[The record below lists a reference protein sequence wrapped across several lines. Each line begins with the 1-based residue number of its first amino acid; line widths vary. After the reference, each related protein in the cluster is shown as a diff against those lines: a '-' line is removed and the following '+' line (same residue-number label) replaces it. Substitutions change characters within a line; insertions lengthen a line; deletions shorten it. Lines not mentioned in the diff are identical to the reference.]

1 MALGALSSFFILSP
15 RGDTIIIKVCTH
27 ACTDRLCLSMCTW
40 GSGRQSQ
47 STHANQTN
55 PPSHTH
61 LPQKTKD
68 FRGDALPNA
77 AEILFRK
84 VKFWEKGD
92 APPVFHV
99 DGVNFLFVR
108 KNGLLFGAT
117 TRFNVSPSTTVEL
130 LNRMA
135 KVFKDYCGVL
145 SEVRFPPSV
154 HWAVCVCVGVCIGQC
169 TCVAP
174 PPRAPTSIQS
184 IDSCPMPHPARTRT

>member
-1 MALGALSSFFILSP
+1 MCVSTPPPPPPQIPGRSNPSIHNPILSTP
-15 RGDTIIIKVCTH
+15 
-27 ACTDRLCLSMCTW
+27 AA
-40 GSGRQSQ
+40 Q
-47 STHANQTN
+47 
-55 PPSHTH
+55 
-61 LPQKTKD
+61 D
-68 FRGDALPNA
+68 FRGDSLPNA

-117 TRFNVSPSTTVEL
+117 TRFNVSPSTTIEL

-145 SEVRFPPSV
+145 SEVGDGRF
-154 HWAVCVCVGVCIGQC
+154 HRQTRVCLYG
-169 TCVAP
+169 
-174 PPRAPTSIQS
+174 
-184 IDSCPMPHPARTRT
+184 MHE

>member
-1 MALGALSSFFILSP
+1 MHGPSVLEY
-15 RGDTIIIKVCTH
+15 VC
-27 ACTDRLCLSMCTW
+27 
-40 GSGRQSQ
+40 GRRDLV
-47 STHANQTN
+47 ANHNQPNPTN
-55 PPSHTH
+55 PPHTH
-61 LPQKTKD
+61 TKHKD

-145 SEVRFPPSV
+145 SEVRFRPSV
-154 HWAVCVCVGVCIGQC
+154 HGALCVCLVGVI
-169 TCVAP
+169 
-174 PPRAPTSIQS
+174 RSIYVCS
-184 IDSCPMPHPARTRT
+184 TAAARTDQRPIN

>member
-1 MALGALSSFFILSP
+1 MARP
-15 RGDTIIIKVCTH
+15 CRH
-27 ACTDRLCLSMCTW
+27 ARTLTT
-40 GSGRQSQ
+40 RQT
-47 STHANQTN
+47 STPKPIESTR
-55 PPSHTH
+55 
-61 LPQKTKD
+61 KTKQD
-68 FRGDALPNA
+68 FRGDSLPNA

-117 TRFNVSPSTTVEL
+117 TRFNVSPSTTIEL

-145 SEVRFPPSV
+145 SEVRTCLPRSR
-154 HWAVCVCVGVCIGQC
+154 VGACLLY
-169 TCVAP
+169 
-174 PPRAPTSIQS
+174 R
-184 IDSCPMPHPARTRT
+184 

>member
-15 RGDTIIIKVCTH
+15 RGDTIIIKVGVRFVRIPPRPPTKKDQHPVDRTH
-27 ACTDRLCLSMCTW
+27 S
-40 GSGRQSQ
+40 SIHNPIS
-47 STHANQTN
+47 STPAAAQ
-55 PPSHTH
+55 
-61 LPQKTKD
+61 D
-68 FRGDALPNA
+68 FRGDSLPNA

-117 TRFNVSPSTTVEL
+117 TRFNVSPSTTIEL

-145 SEVRFPPSV
+145 SEVGDGRF
-154 HWAVCVCVGVCIGQC
+154 HRQTRVCLYG
-169 TCVAP
+169 
-174 PPRAPTSIQS
+174 
-184 IDSCPMPHPARTRT
+184 MHE